1 MDIAN
6 SLSGN
11 GEDLIQIHLVP
22 KKIKTTLSEIIIA
35 ILTNFISLACTFKEF
50 TESLQ
55 VDRFHSLLL
64 KLGHRIILLDLLPGL
79 GVHARVE
86 HLPPACLDGPQ
97 PGQRQQPVPHEAGPQ
112 LRGRRQGVQGRES
125 SASMSSS

>member
-1 MDIAN
+1 M
-6 SLSGN
+6 
-11 GEDLIQIHLVP
+11 IQIHLVP

-55 VDRFHSLLL
+55 VNRFHSLLL

-97 PGQRQQPVPHEAGPQ
+97 PVPHEAGPQ